1 MRIKTRMA
9 RGYRAIRLLGMEKK
23 KKEKDGEAIK
33 KNALQILLT
42 ILKYHLYLNATLNSL
57 NLTG

>member
-33 KNALQILLT
+33 QRLWRPADV
-42 ILKYHLYLNATLNSL
+42 LKISSEPEF
-57 NLTG
+57 NLKIP

>member
-33 KNALQILLT
+33 MNVHVLLT
-42 ILKYHLYLNATLNSL
+42 L
-57 NLTG
+57 